1 MTTHDPADDPR
12 VYHVLEE
19 RTVLDMLRELAPDVA
34 LAPREEELLKE
45 HLVYE
50 KVDVIES
57 RNADSARRAAA
68 KQSFAAHRHIDGT
81 TVTLIP
87 VAARSWHPRE
97 VHVRQDLRVTL

>member
-1 MTTHDPADDPR
+1 LTTHDPADDPR

-19 RTVLDMLRELAPDVA
+19 RTVLDILRELLPDVA
-34 LAPREEELLKE
+34 LTPADEELLKDR
-45 HLVYE
+45 LVYE

-68 KQSFAAHRHIDGT
+68 KRSFAAHRHIDG